1 MNHPRDVSIL
11 DERQSARMMYPQR
24 DRSPLYPIELPFSY
38 AVSTPER
45 ISGEGRTVAIGS
57 RRLQVG
63 CDRPLGAHVN
73 IQLTLP
79 WPAALPDGTRLSLWI
94 LGETTRSG
102 SCENLI
108 QVIKHEFKTR
118 RPVQPAGALGGRGS
132 LPKPMGRISRIG
144 S

>member
-1 MNHPRDVSIL
+1 MIRASSRIP
-11 DERQSARMMYPQR
+11 DERQVGPMMHPHR

-38 AVSTPER
+38 AVSAPER
-45 ISGEGRTVAIGS
+45 ISGEGRTLAIGS
-57 RRLQVG
+57 RRIRVG

-79 WPAALPDGTRLSLWI
+79 WPTALPDGTRLSLWV

-118 RPVQPAGALGGRGS
+118 RPVQPASATGRRG
-132 LPKPMGRISRIG
+132 SRIG
-144 S
+144 A